1 MKPQTRILAVA
12 ITVALVIALV
22 VTATLVGM
30 SYFTEAQGQQ
40 STSAREEIT
49 AARTDAPKKPR
60 PELTTAEAPTEAPTE
75 EPTTEELG
83 LGLLYRSYGD
93 GTCILVGVGSCRDAC
108 VVIPEFSPKG
118 DRVVEIAPQAFYG
131 CTTVTAIQIPKSVRI
146 IGNLAFA
153 ACSNLMFISVNE
165 NNSYYCDR
173 DGVLF
178 TADERELLL
187 YPPRR
192 AGSYILLSSATVKI
206 HEMAFYGCSY
216 LQSVHYEGS
225 AEQWEQMDIG
235 AKNYSL
241 TAAAKTF
248 GGK

>member
-1 MKPQTRILAVA
+1 MKPQMRILPVA
-12 ITVALVIALV
+12 IAVALVIALIL
-22 VTATLVGM
+22 TATLMGM
-30 SYFTEAQGQQ
+30 SYFTEAHGQQ
-40 STSAREEIT
+40 DTSAREEIT
-49 AARTDAPKKPR
+49 AARTEPPSKPVSTVPSAPS
-60 PELTTAEAPTEAPTE
+60 TEAPTE

-93 GTCILVGVGSCRDAC
+93 GTCILVSVGSCRDAC

-153 ACSNLMFISVNE
+153 SCPNLVFISVNE
-165 NNSYYCDR
+165 NNLHYCDR

-187 YPPRR
+187 YPSRR
-192 AGSYILLSSATVKI
+192 AGSYVLLSSATVKI
-206 HEMAFYGCSY
+206 HEMAFYGCAY

-225 AEQWEQMDIG
+225 AEQWEQMSIG